1 MSKIKYDLLPKQKIQ
16 KHNVEVDIDIYKLA
30 DELWEELEKIG
41 VIDRIKEIPQLGV
54 IRVKKKFAKTRYD
67 YMMLQLY
74 LHQLIKHKMQGD
86 LRYTY
91 NNYINAKEAGKDY
104 AYPDRKNKPS
114 MRDVLQLLTIMYNVG
129 HFYNTFTASR
139 AITMITDEDDNFY
152 DLIINAC
159 KENRYQNAAKIIL
172 ESKNYQRLH
181 LLNSILILEN
191 CDKSKQ
197 SVSLA
202 LEILYS
208 YINEQSLSEVSKL
221 KYVFNV
227 FRNVRKVS
235 YMAYDLQIAET
246 PLIIDLC
253 NAKTMT
259 LLLKELLSEYNNNQ
273 SSIDLVGSITK
284 LLDDTVY
291 NENSN
296 AICYYKI

>member
-91 NNYINAKEAGKDY
+91 NNYINAKEFRNDY

-114 MRDVLQLLTIMYNVG
+114 MGDVLQLLTIMYNVG

-139 AITMITDEDDNFY
+139 AITMITDEDDHFY

-202 LEILYS
+202 LEIEYS
-208 YINEQSLSEVSKL
+208 
-221 KYVFNV
+221 
-227 FRNVRKVS
+227 
-235 YMAYDLQIAET
+235 
-246 PLIIDLC
+246 
-253 NAKTMT
+253 
-259 LLLKELLSEYNNNQ
+259 
-273 SSIDLVGSITK
+273 
-284 LLDDTVY
+284 
-291 NENSN
+291 
-296 AICYYKI
+296 AI